1 MARLSLYLIV
11 GLIAGAIWANTGT
24 RDPGYVLLAWGDWQ
38 IETSVWL
45 ALSLLLLGLLLL
57 WLVLRVVRS
66 TLSVPGAIGLWVGSR
81 TEKGAQVRT
90 DKGFAAFYEGRW
102 DAAERALSKT
112 RGVRES
118 TLLHPL
124 YAALAALHLGKT
136 DRALKLLDAAEEDG
150 TLPPS
155 VIALV
160 RAQSQ
165 LASGALDQAAR
176 SLASL
181 SGQEQD
187 TPRAKS
193 IRCDLAQRRGE
204 WREVCAL
211 VADVRRSHLYPSTTL
226 DQWEQQAW
234 CELITEGAEN
244 EALSTWKRAP
254 EALKAD
260 NSPLWHRLIA
270 RLREDP
276 DAEGLY
282 KAISVRLEQYGETVT
297 LQCVAALPEQY
308 ASKLKS
314 AFQNGW
320 SMTPTVT
327 ATPRWPISQSVVVT
341 RHLQVIS
348 GRLPIRESH
357 QYRTPC
363 VGPRGYAQRGKMN
376 VLTPWKLRR
385 SRPCVKRSRYNT
397 LPQCGVT
404 GLVTCYRPGRSI
416 PSVSQS

>member
-24 RDPGYVLLAWGDWQ
+24 RDPGYVLLVWGDWQ

-45 ALSLLLLGLLLL
+45 ALSLLLLGLLVL

-211 VADVRRSHLYPSTTL
+211 VADVRRSQLYPSTTL

-234 CELITEGAEN
+234 CELITEGAADEV
-244 EALSTWKRAP
+244 LSTWKRAP

-282 KAISVRLEQYGETVT
+282 KAISVRLEQYGEPVT
-297 LQCVAALPEQY
+297 LQCVAVLPEQY
-308 ASKLKS
+308 AGKLKKRVSKWVEHDADGDCHAALAHIAECGGDPAS
-314 AFQNGW
+314 AGDLW
-320 SMTPTVT
+320 KI
-327 ATPRWPISQSVVVT
+327 A
-341 RHLQVIS
+341 
-348 GRLPIRESH
+348 
-357 QYRTPC
+357 Y
-363 VGPRGYAQRGKMN
+363 QRK
-376 VLTPWKLRR
+376 P
-385 SRPCVKRSRYNT
+385 
-397 LPQCGVT
+397 
-404 GLVTCYRPGRSI
+404 SI
-416 PSVSQS
+416 PHTLRWATWLRTAGQDERADALEAEALAALRQT